1 MSTKCR
7 VILCLMIEQGQRLTH
22 GTDPRLFTLQRRV
35 EEVEVDPLY
44 ALVAAFDH
52 EARQILLIP
61 YEEGV
66 VTLQG
71 QAPLSGRFQEISEY
85 VSSIHK
91 RRLLYLYKAFS
102 LVLTDGSTIEI
113 EQSVWQ

>member
-1 MSTKCR
+1 MVTTPISF
-7 VILCLMIEQGQRLTH
+7 VQSIDEYIESYHLRSDFSRQRMGQAWA
-22 GTDPRLFTLQRRV
+22 D
-35 EEVEVDPLY
+35 
-44 ALVAAFDH
+44 AFDH